1 VNMERLLA
9 GTSVA
14 VCAGAGGVGKTTT
27 AAALAAGMA
36 QRGHRVLVLTIDPA
50 RRLAGALGLPETD
63 DGEHP
68 VDLAAHG
75 MKGSGSLHAAM
86 LDARVTFDGLVR
98 DQAPS
103 PEAAERILQNP
114 IYQQLA
120 GAVAGSHEYMAM
132 ERLYEVWSSGRYDLI
147 VLDTPPSRHALD
159 FLEAPGRV
167 IRFVDGRTLRLLV
180 RPGVRAGRLGLR
192 ALRAGPGLAT
202 GMIER
207 LTGGAVLADL
217 SEFLTSFDGMYEG
230 FQRRADEV
238 NRLLAS
244 PETTFVLVTVPLPE
258 PMTEADFFWRAL
270 RERDLPF
277 GGVVV
282 NKVHPSYTGGGRG
295 HLRPRA
301 RRALRDA
308 GVPGATASRAAAN
321 LLDFQLLADRD
332 RANISRLE
340 QRMGAEAVVEVP
352 LLEHDVHD
360 LEGLAAI
367 SRHLFAKN

>member
-1 VNMERLLA
+1 VNLA
-9 GTSVA
+9 EHLRDTQVV

-36 QRGHRVLVLTIDPA
+36 ERGRRVLVLTIDPA

-63 DGEHP
+63 DAEHE

-75 MKGSGSLHAAM
+75 MQGSGSLHAAM
-86 LDARVTFDGLVR
+86 LDARATFDALVR
-98 DQAPS
+98 EQAPT
-103 PEAAERILQNP
+103 PEAAERILRNP
-114 IYQQLA
+114 VYQQMA

-167 IRFVDGRTLRLLV
+167 IRFVDGKALRLLV
-180 RPGVRAGRLGLR
+180 RPGVHAGRLSLR
-192 ALRAGPGLAT
+192 ALGSAPGLALA
-202 GMIER
+202 GVER
-207 LTGGAVLADL
+207 LTGMTLLADL
-217 SEFLTSFDGMYEG
+217 SEFAASFDGMYGG

-238 NRLLAS
+238 AQLLAS
-244 PETTFVLVTVPLPE
+244 PETTFLLVTVPLRE

-282 NKVHPSYTGGGRG
+282 NKVHPSYVGGARSR
-295 HLRPRA
+295 LRSRA
-301 RRALRDA
+301 LRALRDA
-308 GVPGATASRAAAN
+308 GAPEETAQRAAAN
-321 LLDFQLLADRD
+321 LLDFQSLADRD
-332 RANISRLE
+332 RANIERLQ
-340 QRMGAEAVVEVP
+340 QRMGADAVIEVP

-360 LEGLAAI
+360 LEGLAAV
-367 SRHLFAKN
+367 SRHLFVAG